1 MREIIEALNG
11 LKGKQVDI
19 YTEHLL
25 YGKQHIEMAFEPEV
39 CPGLGFKCGEQAIYV
54 KHDEIIYGYATENEV
69 YIGGELMSVKIV
81 KK

>member
-19 YTEHLL
+19 YTKHLL

-39 CPGLGFKCGEQAIYV
+39 WLGLGFKCGEQTIYV
-54 KHDEIIYGYATENEV
+54 KHDEVICNCVTENEI
-69 YIGGELMSVKIV
+69 YIGGELMSIKIV
-81 KK
+81 RK